1 LLVFDHSG
9 LPPYLTK
16 LMEPSL
22 RLDVASRIS
31 EAILR
36 SQGAHIEARIKSLIR
51 VRQWSEQKARETK
64 KSIPAKLTLGLDP
77 EDWETEAHG
86 NDILNGHSDGDA
98 MVS

>member
-1 LLVFDHSG
+1 
-9 LPPYLTK
+9 
-16 LMEPSL
+16 MEPSL
-22 RLDVASRIS
+22 RLEVASRIS

-64 KSIPAKLTLGLDP
+64 KSIPPKLTLGLDP
-77 EDWETEAHG
+77 EDWELG
-86 NDILNGHSDGDA
+86 NETLNGHSDGDA